1 MDDVP
6 VKPNLSS
13 WFETSRRK
21 PARGFA
27 LVITLS
33 LMVLITVLAVGLLGL
48 TSIELRKSTIGDARA
63 AARANA
69 RLGLMLALGQLQKDL
84 GDDRRVTADAS
95 ILPTTQN
102 AGAVGVWNGWSPEL
116 VTKTTASTTPRVDY
130 RTPKEQA
137 GFRSWLVSQAQ
148 PEVTK
153 NFQWHAAPPSG
164 DLAKLFTN
172 ESSGFEL
179 AGGKVPVTNGGI
191 PGSFAWAVT
200 QENTR
205 AKINLGTDDQKRP
218 DLAERL
224 QTPARPNLALSS
236 YLQHPD
242 GGWENRPA
250 TIADFLQASLDPQYG
265 TDREKL
271 GMARAHYTGESY
283 SLLTNA
289 VKGGLKADLSTGF
302 EMSSSDFAA
311 NTWKD
316 GDRTVTNPF
325 RGGGPTDY
333 KGQKP
338 LFTPVANSAQVQV
351 TMDFPPASVNHKYQ
365 VNGVPTFDMLRS
377 HYRIYRHLYG
387 SSGSDLTAFERPYS
401 HIATPEQITGRPFG
415 KQTQPSVQPVLD
427 RVNFFF
433 SIYAKADGT
442 LGILITPL
450 VTIWNPYNVN
460 IETEGLVV
468 YPWIDMAIFWNWSVT
483 KKTIDANDPNKA
495 NPETWNS
502 SLSRFVGEGFEGHG
516 RSTRPYF
523 YLHLTQ
529 TGQAVSG
536 GTIGSKINMAPGE
549 VKVFCL
555 ADTARRDLEILQG
568 PTARTWRMRPV
579 TGPTDITQS
588 LKGGIVLNMT
598 KSIAGSNNFNYKL
611 KTGDVVNQNTVAFD
625 RDEYPYIVNMA
636 DSYQIKNSSKELM
649 VEDRSAGSGLPA
661 LPAEKNLHFYAQIQ
675 STKNYGVGDNSIT
688 YPRYDFATIKES
700 PQLIGSLLTYH
711 RVAQSSTL
719 PLADLMFTTNPRQA
733 YVNHYLSGTRLQTG
747 PHYETLMQSGTSLAA
762 LAMQTTASG
771 GQAFYGPS
779 HNAAT
784 GYSHL
789 SFFEVPRSPTLSL
802 AAFQHCDLSATAFGN
817 PSQVGNSWASPYL
830 PAASVARRITTV
842 SSTETVQIRP
852 SGLGVY
858 DMSYLA
864 NEALF
869 DGFFFSG
876 ATPLEGQRRSSG
888 TVSPSIWNEDQLS
901 NRQSLEDVLGA
912 FYDDPKSSPLRNPRM
927 KAHYGTKTAQELKS
941 SLSQPAGCTRIA
953 ANLMVDG
960 GFNINSTSEEA
971 WAAVLASL
979 RGAAPADAKETPQSR
994 FRHILES
1001 GPAKMMPNDPW
1012 SGFRT
1017 LTDQQIKT
1025 LATNIVAEVKL
1036 RGPFLSLG
1044 EFVNRRISSDRATNL
1059 AGAIQSAIDKT
1070 DLNKKFTYP
1079 KFDVTVY
1086 PNRENIPNP
1095 NTGTNTPGWLSQA
1108 DVLHALA
1115 PFITPRSDTFVIR
1128 SQGEARD
1135 DKGNILARVC
1145 LEAVVQRV
1153 PEWVNPIDD
1162 PATPIAD
1169 LKDKTTNQTFGRR
1182 FELVS
1187 VRELARIKAPN
1198 GNIYLN

>member
-1 MDDVP
+1 MV
-6 VKPNLSS
+6 
-13 WFETSRRK
+13 
-21 PARGFA
+21 
-27 LVITLS
+27 TLS
-33 LMVLITVLAVGLLGL
+33 LMVLVTVLAASLLGL
-48 TSIELRKSTIGDARA
+48 ASIELRKSSAGDARA

-69 RLGLMLALGQLQKDL
+69 RLGLMFALGQLQKDL

-95 ILPTTQN
+95 ILPN
-102 AGAVGVWNGWSPEL
+102 SKNPWAVGVWNGWSPEL
-116 VTKTTASTTPRVDY
+116 VTKTTSSTTPRVDY
-130 RTPKEQA
+130 RTPKDQN
-137 GFRSWLVSQAQ
+137 GFRSWLVSQAE
-148 PEVTK
+148 PEQARDL
-153 NFQWHAAPPSG
+153 QWHATAPGG
-164 DLAKLFTN
+164 DIAALFSE

-179 AGGKVPVTNGGI
+179 GGGKIPVSNGSM

-205 AKINLGTDDQKRP
+205 AKINLGTDDAKRAE
-218 DLAERL
+218 LAERL

-236 YLQHPD
+236 LLQHPEGD
-242 GGWENRPA
+242 WDRRPA
-250 TIADFLQASLDPQYG
+250 TIVDFLQASLDPGYG
-265 TDREKL
+265 VDRENL
-271 GMARAHYTGESY
+271 GKARAHYTGESY

-289 VKGGLKADLSTGF
+289 VKGGLKTDLSTGF
-302 EMSSSDFAA
+302 EMSDSDFAA
-311 NTWKD
+311 ASWKD
-316 GDRTVTNPF
+316 ADRTVTNPF
-325 RGGGPTDY
+325 RGGGPSDY

-351 TMDFPPASVNHKYQ
+351 TMNFPPASVNHKYQ

-401 HIATPEQITGRPFG
+401 HVATPEPIAGRPFG
-415 KQTQPSVQPVLD
+415 KQTQPSIQPVLD

-468 YPWIDMAIFWNWSVT
+468 YPWIDMAIFWNWNVS
-483 KKTIDANDPNKA
+483 KA
-495 NPETWNS
+495 AGGNETWNS

-529 TGQAVSG
+529 TGQPVSG
-536 GTIGSKINMAPGE
+536 GTVGAKINMAPGE

-568 PTARTWRMRPV
+568 PSARTWRMRPV

-598 KSIAGSNNFNYKL
+598 KSIGGTSNFNYKL
-611 KTGDVVNQNTVAFD
+611 KSGDTVNQNTVAFD

-636 DSYQIKNSSKELM
+636 DSYHIKNSSKELM
-649 VEDRSAGSGLPA
+649 VEARPAGSGLPA

-675 STKNYGVGDNSIT
+675 STKNYGVGDNSIS
-688 YPRYDFATIKES
+688 YPSYKFDAIREDPK
-700 PQLIGSLLTYH
+700 LIGSLLTYH

-762 LAMQTTASG
+762 LAMQTTPNG

-779 HNAAT
+779 HNAQT

-802 AAFQHCDLSATAFGN
+802 GAFQHCDLTATAFGN

-830 PAASVARRITTV
+830 PAASVARRLTTTTGV
-842 SSTETVQIRP
+842 EPAQIRP

-869 DGFFFSG
+869 DDFFFSG

-888 TVSPSIWNEDQLS
+888 TVSPTIWNDDQLS
-901 NRQSLEDVLGA
+901 NRESLEDVLGA
-912 FYDDPKSSPLRNPRM
+912 FYDDPASRPLRNPRM
-927 KAHYGTKTAQELKS
+927 AAHYAGKSAEDLKKR
-941 SLSQPAGCTRIA
+941 LSEPAGCTRIA

-979 RGAAPADAKETPQSR
+979 RGADPADDKETPQSR
-994 FRHILES
+994 FRHILDS
-1001 GPAKMMPNDPW
+1001 GPAKMTANDPW

-1017 LTDQQIKT
+1017 LTDEQIKT
-1025 LATNIVAEVKL
+1025 LAANIVAEIRL

-1044 EFVNRRISSDRATNL
+1044 EFVNRRISSERTMNL

-1070 DLNKKFTYP
+1070 DLNKKFNYP
-1079 KFDVTVY
+1079 RFDTSPY

-1115 PFITPRSDTFVIR
+1115 PFMTPRSDTFVIR

-1135 DKGNILARVC
+1135 DKGNVLARVC

-1153 PEWVNPIDD
+1153 PEWIDSTED
-1162 PATPIAD
+1162 AATAIAD
-1169 LKDKTTNQTFGRR
+1169 LKVEANKTFGRR
-1182 FELVS
+1182 FEIVS
-1187 VRELARIKAPN
+1187 VRELARIKGAGDPH
-1198 GNIYLN
+1198 LN